1 MSGQASY
8 RDHVG
13 FVSAGNDAMSY
24 TTIQNYQLA
33 GTNNVPQ
40 SSLLLMTVAPASTKY
55 FAPTAAF
62 QQRTDNYRIPPA
74 TQTVVSLTQ
83 DYSDWPGTST
93 VVPAAA
99 SATAPM
105 TTSARHSPYATYG
118 TQAYQLGRR

>member
-40 SSLLLMTVAPASTKY
+40 SSLLLMTVAPSSTKY

-74 TQTVVSLTQ
+74 TQTAVSLTQ
-83 DYSDWPGTST
+83 DYNDYPGGPDASSTST
-93 VVPAAA
+93 N
-99 SATAPM
+99 TAPLS
-105 TTSARHSPYATYG
+105 TSARHSPYATYG